1 MSALVTERLYY
12 ADSWLR
18 AWGATVI
25 AVEPEARAVVLDRSA
40 FYPEA
45 GGQLADHGT
54 LSIAGSVFA
63 VCDVQTGEDG
73 VIRHTLAPSDAPL
86 PSVGEAA
93 DGAIDFARRR
103 VHMALHSAQHM
114 LSQALLV
121 ECGAA
126 TVSARLG
133 ETACTID
140 VDVATID
147 EAALARAEASVNSA
161 IDDDLP
167 VRAFFPS
174 PDELAALSLRRAPKV
189 TDNVRVVVI
198 EGFDVTPCGGT
209 HVTRT
214 AQIGLCVVDAVERY
228 KGKLRVTFL
237 AGGRARTEL
246 SESRRLLGALGRE
259 LSTAPRE
266 IPSVMAKLR
275 AEITS
280 QREALGALRG
290 ELATRL
296 GAELAARAQA
306 EASAVFVAA
315 LPFPS
320 VELLRSIGA
329 RIVGATGGAAFL
341 VGEGD
346 ASGRPVIVTRAAGST
361 FECGATLK
369 RAAQALGGRGGG
381 RPEHAEGR
389 VPSAVDVDAI
399 QRAISG

>member
-1 MSALVTERLYY
+1 MSALLTERLYF

-18 AWGATVI
+18 AFDARVL
-25 AVEPEARAVVLDRSA
+25 AVDPEARAVVLDRSA

-54 LSIAGSVFA
+54 LTIAGSVFA
-63 VCDVQTGEDG
+63 VRDVQTGEDG
-73 VIRHTLAPSDAPL
+73 VIRHTLAPSEAPL

-93 DGAIDFARRR
+93 SGAIDFARRR
-103 VHMALHSAQHM
+103 VHMSLHSAQHM

-121 ECGAA
+121 ECSAP

-147 EAALARAEASVNSA
+147 EAALARAEASVNAA

-167 VRAFFPS
+167 VRAFFPT
-174 PDELAALSLRRAPKV
+174 PDELAALPLRRAPKV
-189 TDNVRVVVI
+189 ADHVRVVVI

-214 AQIGLCVVDAVERY
+214 GQIGLCVVDAVERY

-237 AGGRARTEL
+237 AGGRARAEL
-246 SESRRLLGALGRE
+246 TASRRLLGDLGRE
-259 LSTAPRE
+259 LSTAPHE

-296 GAELAARAQA
+296 AAELAVRAQA

-315 LPFPS
+315 VPFPS

-329 RIVGATGGAAFL
+329 RIAASTGGAAFL
-341 VGEGD
+341 VGEGE
-346 ASGRPVIVTRAAGST
+346 AGGRPVIVTRAPGSS

-369 RAAQALGGRGGG
+369 RVAQALGGRGGG
-381 RPEHAEGR
+381 RPEHGEGR
-389 VPSAVDVDAI
+389 VPETVDVEAI
-399 QRAISG
+399 RASISG